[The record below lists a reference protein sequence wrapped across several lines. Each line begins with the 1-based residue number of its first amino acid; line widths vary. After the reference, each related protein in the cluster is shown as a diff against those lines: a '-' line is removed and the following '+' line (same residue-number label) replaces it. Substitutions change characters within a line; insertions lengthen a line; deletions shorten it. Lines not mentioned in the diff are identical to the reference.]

1 MPLGIDVH
9 VDVDAAYVILESI
22 ENDVERIERK
32 LKNPHLRTET
42 RAKLA
47 RRLAQ
52 LLQRQGKLEE
62 LLEEF
67 ELREMDID
75 PFLESVYD
83 DDTLGPDGAPLT
95 GEEEVVTEVRIP
107 WL

>member
-9 VDVDAAYVILESI
+9 VDVDATYVI
-22 ENDVERIERK
+22 
-32 LKNPHLRTET
+32 
-42 RAKLA
+42 
-47 RRLAQ
+47 LAQ